1 MIALMSHFGQNEC
14 IIKKMANGNLFPEEH
29 KSKAVKLV
37 LEISTNCMTYA
48 ASIMGKGKQCKV
60 LFIPNLSEAM
70 PDYSNG
76 GHHGGR
82 SMSLGQ
88 LVLML
93 QHTGKKQA
101 LKNMT
106 SSD

>member
-48 ASIMGKGKQCKV
+48 ASIMGKGKVDFTKK
-60 LFIPNLSEAM
+60 IPNLLFFLVKLKFIILYRQTMQSVV
-70 PDYSNG
+70 YS
-76 GHHGGR
+76 
-82 SMSLGQ
+82 Q
-88 LVLML
+88 FE
-93 QHTGKKQA
+93 
-101 LKNMT
+101 
-106 SSD
+106 

>member
-48 ASIMGKGKQCKV
+48 ASIMGKGKVDFTKKINNLGFFV
-60 LFIPNLSEAM
+60 KMKFIILSRQTM
-70 PDYSNG
+70 QSVVYS
-76 GHHGGR
+76 
-82 SMSLGQ
+82 Q
-88 LVLML
+88 FE
-93 QHTGKKQA
+93 
-101 LKNMT
+101 
-106 SSD
+106 

>member
-48 ASIMGKGKQCKV
+48 ASIMGKGKLISQKKLLV
-60 LFIPNLSEAM
+60 WFFLVKLKFIILSRQTM
-70 PDYSNG
+70 QSVVYS
-76 GHHGGR
+76 
-82 SMSLGQ
+82 Q
-88 LVLML
+88 FE
-93 QHTGKKQA
+93 
-101 LKNMT
+101 
-106 SSD
+106 

>member
-48 ASIMGKGKQCKV
+48 ASIMGKGKIDFRKK
-60 LFIPNLSEAM
+60 IPNLLFFLLKLKFIILYRQTMQSVV
-70 PDYSNG
+70 YS
-76 GHHGGR
+76 
-82 SMSLGQ
+82 Q
-88 LVLML
+88 FE
-93 QHTGKKQA
+93 
-101 LKNMT
+101 
-106 SSD
+106 